1 MKVASAD
8 ELVGA
13 ARFTSSYSDDRGG
26 ACVEAARLPVR
37 WVKSSYSDDRGR
49 ECVEAGRLA
58 ADWFKS
64 SYSNNQ
70 GRECVEGAR
79 LPDGVMAVRDS
90 KDPHGPALI
99 FRAEAWA
106 AFLGA
111 VSAGELGE

>member
-1 MKVASAD
+1 MTIASAD
-8 ELVGA
+8 ELATA
-13 ARFTSSYSDDRGG
+13 A
-26 ACVEAARLPVR
+26 
-37 WVKSSYSDDRGR
+37 
-49 ECVEAGRLA
+49 
-58 ADWFKS
+58 WFKS
-64 SYSNNQ
+64 SFSDDR

-106 AFLGA
+106 AFVGA

>member
-1 MKVASAD
+1 MTIASAD
-8 ELVGA
+8 ELVEA
-13 ARFTSSYSDDRGG
+13 VWFKSSHSNAHDGN
-26 ACVEAARLPVR
+26 CVEAARLRVS
-37 WVKSSYSDDRGR
+37 WVKSSYSNNLGG

-64 SYSNNQ
+64 SYSNPH
-70 GRECVEGAR
+70 GGDCVEGAR